1 MECGPI
7 QGQFC
12 LTSPDVIVDNA
23 KIVDG
28 VVKEFDLTFRY
39 TTPGGPETLTVR
51 VTPPPLPEM

>member
-1 MECGPI
+1 M
-7 QGQFC
+7 
-12 LTSPDVIVDNA
+12 DNA

-39 TTPGGPETLTVR
+39 ATPGGPETLTVR